1 MLFSQGKLLTSV
13 YFQVLPKVC
22 PAGTKEGAELLKMMP
37 LWFLSDILERISIE
51 RWKKWRDWRGF
62 ALLRIVIG

>member
-51 RWKKWRDWRGF
+51 R
-62 ALLRIVIG
+62 